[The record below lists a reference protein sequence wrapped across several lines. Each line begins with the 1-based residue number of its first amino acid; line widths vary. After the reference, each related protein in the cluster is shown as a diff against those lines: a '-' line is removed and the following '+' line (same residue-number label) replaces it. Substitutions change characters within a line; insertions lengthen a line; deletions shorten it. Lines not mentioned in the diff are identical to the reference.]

1 MHDSSKAMSG
11 SKVPKL
17 GLRSHQMPMVGL
29 GTWQSKPG
37 EVATAIDVALEA
49 GVRLFDCAFFYRNE
63 DEIGA
68 ALKKWTDSGERKVA
82 TCFQDSASS
91 EHMNKTVLKHF

>member
-1 MHDSSKAMSG
+1 MSGG
-11 SKVPKL
+11 SKVPLL

-68 ALKKWTDSGERKVA
+68 ALKKWTDSGA
-82 TCFQDSASS
+82 
-91 EHMNKTVLKHF
+91 